1 MTKDTPMLVV
11 VSIAALAFMG
21 FLYWK
26 SIQPQQTLS
35 LQSLQPKTTFT
46 EFVRDKEGRVIQI
59 IERG

>member
-1 MTKDTPMLVV
+1 MAEDNTLMIVG
-11 VSIAALAFMG
+11 IAVLAFMG

-35 LQSLQPKTTFT
+35 LQNLQPKTTLT
-46 EFVRDKEGRVIQI
+46 EFVRDENGYVKQI